1 MSRLGT
7 PPLLDKDGFPIFSL
21 LEINRLSRGA
31 KERIYREI
39 VPDSVFDDFAIDRN
53 TFGGEDGR
61 QRVRFICP
69 EGLGL
74 LRIEVRLHPD
84 DRDCLFFVEIADT
97 PFRQIEL
104 SFCVINDPA
113 APRFY
118 IDVDERGRE
127 NSFGTLRRNI
137 SEELRAMA
145 AGLSPNQVRRG
156 LKMFSAFF
164 RRLERFVDSLG
175 VDTIVAE
182 PLSYNNAIRY
192 ERYGFDYITGKQL
205 MLWISREFRPG
216 GELFRRLDGSTP
228 FRVPGM
234 ERTVRGRSW
243 AVHDGIL
250 QRPWDGVKIYKVLG
264 VDAGIDTFP
273 EREFSQL

>member
-7 PPLLDKDGFPIFSL
+7 PHLLDEDGFPLCSL
-21 LEINRLSRGA
+21 LEINRLPRHV
-31 KERIYREI
+31 KERIYQEI
-39 VPDSVFDDFAIDRN
+39 VPAPVFDDFAIDRN
-53 TFGGEDGR
+53 TLCGKDGR
-61 QRVRFICP
+61 RKVHFICP

-74 LRIEVRLHPD
+74 LRIEVRLQPD
-84 DRDCLFFVEIADT
+84 DRDSLFFVEIADT

-104 SFCVINDPA
+104 SFCIINDLA
-113 APRFY
+113 APRFD
-118 IDVDERGRE
+118 IDVDEMGRD
-127 NSFGTLRRNI
+127 NCFGTLRRNI
-137 SEELRAMA
+137 SEELRAMN

-156 LKMFSAFF
+156 LKMFSTFF
-164 RRLERFVDSLG
+164 RGLERFADSLG
-175 VDTIVAE
+175 IDTIVAE

-205 MLWISREFRPG
+205 MLWINREFRPG

-234 ERTVRGRSW
+234 ESTLRGRSW

-250 QRPWDGVKIYKVLG
+250 PQPWDGVKIYKVLG

-273 EREFSQL
+273 ERKF